1 MILPKN
7 CKNWG
12 QKGRRKGGQFKEG
25 GTQFFQKCMKVA
37 LLVGGKGGR
46 MGGGSLLGTKS
57 PLRYPPGEPK
67 GECNETLVSLVSRE
81 FSKLML

>member
-12 QKGRRKGGQFKEG
+12 QKERRKGGQFKEG

-37 LLVGGKGGR
+37 LLVGGKGER
-46 MGGGSLLGTKS
+46 VGGGAFGEQNLPSDIPQVNQKES
-57 PLRYPPGEPK
+57 VMRPLFHLFLE
-67 GECNETLVSLVSRE
+67 NFQS
-81 FSKLML
+81 